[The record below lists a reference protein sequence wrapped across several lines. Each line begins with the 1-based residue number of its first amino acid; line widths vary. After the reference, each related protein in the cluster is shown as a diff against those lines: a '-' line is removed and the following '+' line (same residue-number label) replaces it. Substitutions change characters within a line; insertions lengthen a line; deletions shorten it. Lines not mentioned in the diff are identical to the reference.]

1 MSGSVYILTNR
12 ANGTLYTG
20 VTARLSERI
29 DQHREGR
36 GSLFTRRYGLRR
48 LVWYEHHADIRDAI
62 QRETSLK
69 RWRRAWKV
77 RLILEMN
84 PDWDDLYE
92 TLAH

>member
-1 MSGSVYILTNR
+1 MGGSVYILTNR

-29 DQHREGR
+29 RQHREGR
-36 GSLFTRRYGLRR
+36 GSLFTRRYGLKR

-77 RLILEMN
+77 RLILYMN